1 MTNVATTDCGAPAN
15 GSSRRRSALLILL
28 SAIGLALCAAAS
40 PALAGGFERTGDLNV
55 PRADP
60 MVVKLADGKVLVA
73 GGWTAGHAITQTA
86 EIYDPATGTYTLT
99 GSMARERR
107 MGAAILLQS
116 GKVLVVGG
124 QNFVGAIAA
133 TAELFDPAT
142 GTFSDVSSPMS
153 GDRVWPLVTLLN
165 SGKVLVSHG
174 CCGDGLGAD
183 LYDPASGATGTFTP
197 TVGRPSQLFSH
208 STGAATKLADGKVL
222 FAGDWN
228 DDLSGQHAQIYDPG
242 SDSFSDTTGLMTQ
255 ARVTVMALR
264 LASGKVLIAGGEGA
278 TGNTAE
284 TFDPTTGLFTAA
296 GGTMSASRSGGY
308 IAPLPDGK
316 VLVAGG
322 TDSWAGT
329 PNNSADIFDPAT
341 GTFTPAGSMAVARR
355 QLVVANPPVLSGGR
369 VLFAG
374 GSTSPEADPTWSSP
388 TRISELYVPN
398 TATLTVTNGN
408 DSGSGSLRAALSGAA
423 NGDTI
428 NFDSSVTEVV
438 LTSAQLSIT
447 TGVTISGPGADALTV
462 KRSTAGGTPD
472 FRVFSIVP
480 GERNSATVSGL
491 TVSNGK
497 ASPGGGIS
505 FTGDADTQLNL
516 VRIAVVGNDAGWGGG
531 LDLTGSQASSV
542 LIDSSTVSGNITNG
556 GVPSPGCCS
565 NGAGMKIEVPTTIVN
580 STISGNASAS
590 NGGGIKVDSNVTI
603 LNSMIANNS
612 AVSNGGGIWETR
624 FLNNPNLVMKN
635 TLVAD
640 NTFGAGGHECD
651 VETNYTTLSVNLN
664 NLVED
669 GSCNFLWAAGAVSG
683 SATGFLSGDP
693 GLSPLAYNGGTT
705 KTQALAVGSIARAA
719 GNASTCTASPVGG
732 VDQRGVS
739 RPSPCSIGAFDVTPT
754 PSPVTPTPSPVTPT
768 PDPVTPKPDPVTPKP
783 SPSPLTPLAPS
794 NTFTLSPSRVLGSS
808 ITSLIIVTG
817 RGVTNQRGSFSGGAG
832 ARNSKTL
839 TACRSSRKITK
850 AGRYKLTCT
859 LTSAARSARR
869 RGPIRVT
876 LTTTFTPTGGTARSA
891 TRKVTLKKASSG
903 VTG

>member
-15 GSSRRRSALLILL
+15 GSNRRRSALLILL
-28 SAIGLALCAAAS
+28 SAIGLALCATAS

-124 QNFVGAIAA
+124 TGLVGAAAA

-242 SDSFSDTTGLMTQ
+242 SDSFSATTGLMTQ

-388 TRISELYVPN
+388 TRISELYVP
-398 TATLTVTNGN
+398 
-408 DSGSGSLRAALSGAA
+408 GS
-423 NGDTI
+423 
-428 NFDSSVTEVV
+428 
-438 LTSAQLSIT
+438 
-447 TGVTISGPGADALTV
+447 
-462 KRSTAGGTPD
+462 
-472 FRVFSIVP
+472 
-480 GERNSATVSGL
+480 
-491 TVSNGK
+491 
-497 ASPGGGIS
+497 
-505 FTGDADTQLNL
+505 
-516 VRIAVVGNDAGWGGG
+516 
-531 LDLTGSQASSV
+531 
-542 LIDSSTVSGNITNG
+542 
-556 GVPSPGCCS
+556 
-565 NGAGMKIEVPTTIVN
+565 
-580 STISGNASAS
+580 
-590 NGGGIKVDSNVTI
+590 
-603 LNSMIANNS
+603 
-612 AVSNGGGIWETR
+612 
-624 FLNNPNLVMKN
+624 
-635 TLVAD
+635 
-640 NTFGAGGHECD
+640 
-651 VETNYTTLSVNLN
+651 
-664 NLVED
+664 
-669 GSCNFLWAAGAVSG
+669 
-683 SATGFLSGDP
+683 
-693 GLSPLAYNGGTT
+693 
-705 KTQALAVGSIARAA
+705 
-719 GNASTCTASPVGG
+719 
-732 VDQRGVS
+732 
-739 RPSPCSIGAFDVTPT
+739 VTPT
-754 PSPVTPTPSPVTPT
+754 PDPVTPT
-768 PDPVTPKPDPVTPKP
+768 PDPVTPTPDPVTPTPDPVTPKP